1 MAPLMTSNEQD
12 LARINLFRMAMSP
25 IGNMIVSAASLP
37 IINRM
42 GGDQAA
48 WIKVTLIYS
57 VVAIGLLLWC
67 FFGTK
72 ERVNTQAAQEAEKLP
87 ASVRFGALIHNKYFL
102 MILFASLFLAVYQ
115 TVNGTVATYYAQYI
129 LGNNEYYSVLNL
141 AENIPQVVV
150 IMILAPFIKKF
161 GKRNLVLF
169 GAVLCVLGQVVVLF
183 APQNMTMV
191 MAAAVMRGI
200 GEAPFYGCIFTMLA
214 DVIEYGHWK
223 TGIRVQALIFSAFTV
238 GQKFGGGVAGWL
250 VGQLMEASGFTGLA
264 VEIPSAVSMVKNL
277 YIYGNMIAWA
287 LVIILMLVYHLDKEY
302 DGIMK
307 DLTGRTA

>member
-1 MAPLMTSNEQD
+1 
-12 LARINLFRMAMSP
+12 
-25 IGNMIVSAASLP
+25 
-37 IINRM
+37 
-42 GGDQAA
+42 
-48 WIKVTLIYS
+48 
-57 VVAIGLLLWC
+57 
-67 FFGTK
+67 
-72 ERVNTQAAQEAEKLP
+72 
-87 ASVRFGALIHNKYFL
+87 
-102 MILFASLFLAVYQ
+102 
-115 TVNGTVATYYAQYI
+115 
-129 LGNNEYYSVLNL
+129 
-141 AENIPQVVV
+141 
-150 IMILAPFIKKF
+150 
-161 GKRNLVLF
+161 
-169 GAVLCVLGQVVVLF
+169 
-183 APQNMTMV
+183 MTMV